1 MFELLIEKRPAVSA
15 ERLTTSSP
23 KRREEPETGAWTPE
37 SLIVVPDQPV
47 LVQGKVMTKARRTVR
62 RRFVSRVFLKLIMGS
77 LMGNSILV
85 FWKICKHEFSVWEYF
100 LSI

>member
-1 MFELLIEKRPAVSA
+1 MEKRPAVSA

-23 KRREEPETGAWTPE
+23 KRREESETGAWPPE

-47 LVQGKVMTKARRTVR
+47 LKHGKIMTKPRSAR
-62 RRFVSRVFLKLIMGS
+62 RRFVSCGFLKLIMGS
-77 LMGNSILV
+77 VMGKSI
-85 FWKICKHEFSVWEYF
+85 FGFRNICKHEFSVWEYF